1 MKYSLYLCN
10 LETTIKIFKAK
21 LKNVMKKRRLL
32 LVFAL
37 MTTLFANAQWRV
49 GVTAGADYNVFSI
62 DKQYMTDVLFDGR
75 WGVTC
80 GVTGQYNFTDW
91 FGVRA
96 DFNMTQKNYRMHRAI
111 FEGIDLK
118 YRNTYLQL
126 PVMASFSFGGE
137 TLRGF
142 CNLGVYGGYWARSYR
157 YGQDINSFTGRYY
170 DVKEKVAFNSDR
182 DKRWDC
188 GLVGGVGLEYQ
199 FAEHWAAQVEVRY
212 YYSTTSTTKQ
222 YMKNKDYRY
231 NSTTAIQIGASYIF

>member
-1 MKYSLYLCN
+1 M
-10 LETTIKIFKAK
+10 E
-21 LKNVMKKRRLL
+21 KRRLL
-32 LVFAL
+32 LAFAL

-75 WGVTC
+75 WGVTY

-96 DFNMTQKNYRMHRAI
+96 DFNLTQKNYRMHRANI
-111 FEGIDLK
+111 EEVDLK

-126 PVMASFSFGGE
+126 PVMASFSFGGKK
-137 TLRGF
+137 LRGF
-142 CNLGVYGGYWARSYR
+142 CNLGVYGGYWVHSYR
-157 YGQDINSFTGRYY
+157 SGKDINSFTGQSF
-170 DVKEKVAFNSDR
+170 DIKGKVEFDSDR

-188 GLVGGVGLEYQ
+188 GLVGGVGMEYR
-199 FAEHWAAQVEVRY
+199 FDRHWAAQVEVRH

-222 YMKNKDYRY
+222 YMRNKDYRY
-231 NSTTAIQIGASYIF
+231 HSTTAIQLGASYIF

>member
-1 MKYSLYLCN
+1 M
-10 LETTIKIFKAK
+10 E
-21 LKNVMKKRRLL
+21 KRRHLL
-32 LVFAL
+32 AFAL

-75 WGVTC
+75 WGVTY

-96 DFNMTQKNYRMHRAI
+96 DFNLTQKNYRMHRANI
-111 FEGIDLK
+111 EEVDLK

-126 PVMASFSFGGE
+126 PVMASFSFGGKK
-137 TLRGF
+137 LRGF
-142 CNLGVYGGYWARSYR
+142 CNLGVYGGYWVHSYR
-157 YGQDINSFTGRYY
+157 SGEDMNSFTRQSFDIKG
-170 DVKEKVAFNSDR
+170 KVEFDSDR

-188 GLVGGVGLEYQ
+188 GLVGGVGMEYR
-199 FAEHWAAQVEVRY
+199 FDRHWAAQVEVRH

-222 YMKNKDYRY
+222 YMRNKDYRY
-231 NSTTAIQIGASYIF
+231 HSTTAIQLGASYIF